1 MLRLASTERAAFL
14 KNLPPN
20 IKLSYEVGI
29 HKKDESAA
37 KDYDF
42 CALSP
47 AGTRCLAWATEWNS
61 KHVFAFI
68 ELYGEDATNDANLGD
83 VHIQAACFDRGLC
96 YGTVFDGILFKLKHE
111 TVLKSDALNENFSF
125 SPSYFSIDG
134 IHYYRGQYVHEFS
147 CYKKQLE
154 YLFKLFETRQ
164 LVQRG
169 YTVYGVVF
177 GLPIIKQS
185 MRECLE
191 LIPTLPYKVSAL
203 IFRRNDAGSKIER
216 LVYDD
221 TEYTEDGTNSLV
233 SNKTHVHEMPHEM
246 PHETP
251 HCEHDVDEDEN
262 ESITT
267 SSSSMIAAMEQPTVK
282 HLPLMPA
289 PIPAPMPAHANIALQ
304 QKPGMNSG
312 GSMNDRQ
319 KQVAYFLVK
328 PDLQNDI
335 YHLFVKERNGKYVEH
350 NIAHVPS
357 YKCSIYMN
365 HLFRN
370 IKENYNL
377 DALEESDD
385 EEEFENINIDRFV
398 YLNREEVMRCI
409 YNERFQRWIPT
420 LNTPSVEVSYKD
432 EVVAKEQTTANLYAS
447 MRQQKQQNNWKQNM
461 NQPSPPYQTPYQPPY
476 QHQKLPPS
484 YKPRQPYN
492 HRHHKPHREPYQVRQ
507 HSPLEQQML
516 FQQNMLQPLSQQ
528 LSPSLSAS
536 ISASSSLQPSYSQQ
550 PPPPPPQSR
559 QLPPQIN
566 KLSNEHPTM
575 GFINHLISKTGP
587 NNCTWNPITDSPWKR
602 NENTRGRILH

>member
-1 MLRLASTERAAFL
+1 M
-14 KNLPPN
+14 
-20 IKLSYEVGI
+20 
-29 HKKDESAA
+29 
-37 KDYDF
+37 
-42 CALSP
+42 
-47 AGTRCLAWATEWNS
+47 
-61 KHVFAFI
+61 
-68 ELYGEDATNDANLGD
+68 
-83 VHIQAACFDRGLC
+83 
-96 YGTVFDGILFKLKHE
+96 
-111 TVLKSDALNENFSF
+111 
-125 SPSYFSIDG
+125 
-134 IHYYRGQYVHEFS
+134 
-147 CYKKQLE
+147 
-154 YLFKLFETRQ
+154 
-164 LVQRG
+164 
-169 YTVYGVVF
+169 
-177 GLPIIKQS
+177 
-185 MRECLE
+185 
-191 LIPTLPYKVSAL
+191 
-203 IFRRNDAGSKIER
+203 
-216 LVYDD
+216 
-221 TEYTEDGTNSLV
+221 EDGTNGLV
-233 SNKTHVHEMPHEM
+233 SNKTHVY
-246 PHETP
+246 ETSR
-251 HCEHDVDEDEN
+251 DEN
-262 ESITT
+262 CECEEAESMTT

-282 HLPLMPA
+282 HSPLMPA
-289 PIPAPMPAHANIALQ
+289 PMPAYTNIASQ
-304 QKPGMNSG
+304 QKPGMNN

-319 KQVAYFLVK
+319 KQIAYFLVK

-398 YLNREEVMRCI
+398 YLNREEIMRCI

-461 NQPSPPYQTPYQPPY
+461 NQPSPPCQSSY
-476 QHQKLPPS
+476 QHQKQPPS

-492 HRHHKPHREPYQVRQ
+492 HRHHKPYREPYQVRQ

-528 LSPSLSAS
+528 LSA
-536 ISASSSLQPSYSQQ
+536 ASSSLQPHPPPLQQ
-550 PPPPPPQSR
+550 PPPQQQQQPPQQQQQQPPPPPQSR

-602 NENTRGRILH
+602 NENTRGSILH